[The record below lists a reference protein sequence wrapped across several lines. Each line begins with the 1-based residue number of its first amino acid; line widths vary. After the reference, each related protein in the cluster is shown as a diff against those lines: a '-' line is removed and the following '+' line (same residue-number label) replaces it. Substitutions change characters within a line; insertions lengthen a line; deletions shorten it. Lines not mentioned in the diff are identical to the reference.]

1 MIQTPSLGLWLC
13 NDQTYNI
20 RAFASDN
27 AKKKK
32 KKMKIKYYLMQK
44 KKKKKKED
52 KGLFRSLNF
61 IKNLLFVHKF

>member
-32 KKMKIKYYLMQK
+32 KKIKYYLMQK
-44 KKKKKKED
+44 KEKEKKEED
-52 KGLFRSLNF
+52 RSTILIF
-61 IKNLLFVHKF
+61 NLY

>member
-13 NDQTYNI
+13 NDETYNI

-32 KKMKIKYYLMQK
+32 IKYYLMQK
-44 KKKKKKED
+44 KKDKKKED
-52 KGLFRSLNF
+52 KGLF
-61 IKNLLFVHKF
+61 

>member
-32 KKMKIKYYLMQK
+32 KKN
-44 KKKKKKED
+44 ED
-52 KGLFRSLNF
+52 KILSDAKKR
-61 IKNLLFVHKF
+61 KRKKRRR